1 MNTFSKFSFS
11 VVAILMF
18 GSSTLMAA
26 STSLSYNDFMLKDGE
41 KAEVML
47 AIKASCPN
55 ETDDTTAQDKV
66 KCRDKEIVRNET
78 QLDAIYKR
86 KIKQLPKKAQK
97 KLRSEEHAW
106 TSTRYNECLHSR
118 EDNLGGALRNVVYRD
133 CVLFELKRRTLWI
146 ERHE

>member
-1 MNTFSKFSFS
+1 MKTLPKFSAS
-11 VVAILMF
+11 VVATLMF

-26 STSLSYNDFMLKDGE
+26 SAPLSYNDFMLNDTE
-41 KAEVML
+41 KAEVMI
-47 AIKASCPN
+47 AIEASCPN

-66 KCRDKEIVRNET
+66 KCRDKEIVRSEMHF
-78 QLDAIYKR
+78 DAIYKR
-86 KIKQLPKKAQK
+86 KIKQLPKRAQG
-97 KLRSEEHAW
+97 KLRSEERAW
-106 TSTRYNECLHSR
+106 VNTRYNECLHSR